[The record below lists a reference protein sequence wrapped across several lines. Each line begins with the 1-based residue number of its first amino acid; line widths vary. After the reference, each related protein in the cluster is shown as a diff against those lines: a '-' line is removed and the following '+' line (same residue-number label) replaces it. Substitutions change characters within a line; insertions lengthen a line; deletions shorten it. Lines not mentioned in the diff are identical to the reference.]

1 MATLMHGI
9 EGSVFVITGAAGAIG
24 SAMAL
29 VLAQHGGRVVITDL
43 ASSNGE
49 EVAANLSRKADPE
62 AGTRNVQFMAM
73 DVTDP
78 RDVETVASRVETE
91 VGPVYG
97 FVANAGIAPAAP
109 SLELADETWRKT
121 MAINLDGVFYCARSF
136 GRAMVSRGDG
146 AMVLVSSIAGVK
158 VVRPEVHLAYD
169 ASKAAVAQMA
179 ATLGVEWAKL
189 GVRVNAIG
197 PGYTDTPILSKMKE
211 DDPKTL
217 ERWMEDTP
225 MGRLMKPEEIAN
237 VALFLLS
244 SLSSAITGALIMA
257 DGGYSRW

>member
-1 MATLMHGI
+1 MDGI
-9 EGSVFVITGAAGAIG
+9 ARRVFVITGAAGSIG

-29 VLAQHGGRVVITDL
+29 VLARHGGQVIITDL
-43 ASSNGE
+43 ASSAGE
-49 EVAANLSRKADPE
+49 ETAADLARQVGGKD
-62 AGTRNVQFMAM
+62 AGGVPSVRFMPM
-73 DVTDP
+73 DVTDAD
-78 RDVETVASRVETE
+78 DVEAVASRIEAE

-97 FVANAGIAPAAP
+97 LLANAGIAPDAP
-109 SLELADETWRKT
+109 SLKLSNEVWRKT
-121 MAINLDGVFYCARSF
+121 MAVNLDGVFYCARAF
-136 GRAMVSRGDG
+136 GRAMVSRKQG
-146 AMVLVSSIAGVK
+146 AMVLTSSIAGVK

-197 PGYTDTPILSKMKE
+197 PGYTDTPILAKMREE
-211 DDPKTL
+211 DPETL
-217 ERWMEDTP
+217 QRWIDDTP

-244 SLSSAITGALIMA
+244 DLSSAVTGTLVMA